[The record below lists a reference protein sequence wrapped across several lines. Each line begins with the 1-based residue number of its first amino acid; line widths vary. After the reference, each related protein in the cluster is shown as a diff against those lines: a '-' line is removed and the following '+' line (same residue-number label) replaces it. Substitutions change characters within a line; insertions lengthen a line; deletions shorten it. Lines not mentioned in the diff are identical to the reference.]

1 MAFKVLQVDHIGIGV
16 NDLAATKEF
25 YKNALGIEHLPE
37 DEIVV
42 REIAYKLPEGI
53 QNTLERKEP
62 FMEKTLHV
70 EGMMCQHCVAHVKKA
85 LEGVARVARVDVDL
99 DGKKATVQLAEDVA
113 DAQLIDAVVDAGYE
127 ANMA

>member
-16 NDLAATKEF
+16 NDLAATKEL

-85 LEGVARVARVDVDL
+85 LEGVAGVASVDVDL
-99 DGKKATVQLAEDVA
+99 DGKKATVQLAENVA